1 MPRPS
6 QRGQTV
12 GVVPGLAPV
21 PWQVAQVA
29 CIGTCSGHLRA
40 GDRLVEG
47 DRDLRLEVGAALGAR
62 ASAAAPGRRR
72 RRAPPNEV
80 GEDVA
85 HRGGVEVE
93 VAEAAE
99 AAAGPAA
106 GREGAAAA
114 VVLLALLG
122 VAEHVVGL
130 GDLLEAL
137 LGLLVAG
144 VAVGVVLAR
153 ELAVGLLDLLG
164 ASPSCRRPSVL

>member
-1 MPRPS
+1 M
-6 QRGQTV
+6 
-12 GVVPGLAPV
+12 
-21 PWQVAQVA
+21 A
-29 CIGTCSGHLRA
+29 CIGTCSGTCAPATAWSKVIETCASRSAPRLAARFRA
-40 GDRLVEG
+40 HAP
-47 DRDLRLEVGAALGAR
+47 AAGR
-62 ASAAAPGRRR
+62 AA
-72 RRAPPNEV
+72 EQV

-99 AAAGPAA
+99 AAAGPGA
-106 GREGAAAA
+106 GGERAGAA

-130 GDLLEAL
+130 GDLLEAR
-137 LGLLVAG
+137 LGLLVVG

-164 ASPSCRRPSVL
+164 GRLLVDPERLVVVGTRCHRLPRRYAATTTRAGRMTLAPSR